1 MGGVCLHGIAV
12 PFFLV
17 CGLLLHGV
25 CAFFHIAF
33 ALLKSQLKDFHST
46 ALDCV
51 LFGVLYKIMGFYYR
65 TILHH

>member
-1 MGGVCLHGIAV
+1 MGSLFL
-12 PFFLV
+12 FFLYADCFCIECV
-17 CGLLLHGV
+17 LF
-25 CAFFHIAF
+25 FFHIAF

-51 LFGVLYKIMGFYYR
+51 LFGVLYKIRGFCYR